1 MSRRR
6 GAHHRST
13 AVTVAAGIASIGIA
27 IAIAIGIA
35 AVHTTARGGAG
46 RLLRSF
52 RPPGH

>member
-13 AVTVAAGIASIGIA
+13 AVTVAAGIASIG